1 MWEGEKKKNGNC
13 SLHVAAGTFE
23 NHANSSGGSL
33 VLVCA
38 TDVMQEREKTSTA
51 IHEVDHELH
60 CLIKLDRSG
69 HEMSYQEFLFFF
81 D

>member
-1 MWEGEKKKNGNC
+1 M
-13 SLHVAAGTFE
+13 
-23 NHANSSGGSL
+23 
-33 VLVCA
+33 LVCA